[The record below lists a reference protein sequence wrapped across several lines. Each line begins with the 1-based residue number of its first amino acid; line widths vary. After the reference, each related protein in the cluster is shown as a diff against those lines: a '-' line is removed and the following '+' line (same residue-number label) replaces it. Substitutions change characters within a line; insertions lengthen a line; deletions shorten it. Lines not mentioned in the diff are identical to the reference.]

1 MRTKI
6 LIIDDHPAI
15 RATMQ
20 DVMKNEGFET
30 MIAES
35 GQEAIDIYMSEYFD
49 FVLMDMQMPDMKGV
63 EAYRRMLNNKQQH
76 AKFIF
81 ISAFSSPELEDEAH
95 ELGCI
100 AFLQKPIRVEQ
111 VIEIIRSKSRTSVL
125 VFIENENLRKNVL
138 QDLKEEGL
146 SVEEASEFDQ
156 ALIKIRQIN
165 YNYIIIDEDSPSVEQ
180 EGFKN
185 TIKVTKSESQI
196 ININEDEPSALV
208 VSRIQTIDS
217 SKYSI

>member
-1 MRTKI
+1 MKTKI

-15 RATMQ
+15 RTTMQ

-30 MIAES
+30 MIAQS

-63 EAYRRMLNNKQQH
+63 EAYKRMLENKQQH

-81 ISAFSSPELEDEAH
+81 ISAFSTPELEDEAH

-138 QDLKEEGL
+138 QDLKKEGL

-165 YNYIIIDEDSPSVEQ
+165 YSYIVIDEDSASIEQ
-180 EGFKN
+180 DGFKN
-185 TIKVTKSESQI
+185 TIKVTQSESHI
-196 ININEDEPSALV
+196 ININEDEPSSLV
-208 VSRIQTIDS
+208 ISRIQTIES
-217 SKYSI
+217 SEYSI

>member
-1 MRTKI
+1 
-6 LIIDDHPAI
+6 
-15 RATMQ
+15 MQ

-35 GQEAIDIYMSEYFD
+35 GQEAIDIYKSAYFD

-63 EAYRRMLNNKQQH
+63 EAYRQMLNNNQQH

-138 QDLKEEGL
+138 QDLKKEGL

-165 YNYIIIDEDSPSVEQ
+165 YSYIVIDEDSASIEQ
-180 EGFKN
+180 DGFKN
-185 TIKVTKSESQI
+185 TIKVTQSESHI
-196 ININEDEPSALV
+196 ININEDEPSSLV
-208 VSRIQTIDS
+208 ISRIQTIES
-217 SKYSI
+217 SEYSI

>member
-35 GQEAIDIYMSEYFD
+35 GQEAIDIYTSEYFD

-138 QDLKEEGL
+138 QDLKKEGL

-185 TIKVTKSESQI
+185 TIKVTKSESLI

-208 VSRIQTIDS
+208 VSRMQTIDS
-217 SKYSI
+217 SEYSI

>member
-1 MRTKI
+1 MKTKI
-6 LIIDDHPAI
+6 LLVDDHPAI
-15 RATMQ
+15 RTTMF
-20 DVMKNEGFET
+20 DVMVNEGFDVQV
-30 MIAES
+30 AEC
-35 GQEAIDIYMSEYFD
+35 GEDAIRAYSNDTFQ

-63 EAYRRMLNNKQQH
+63 DAYRKMLEHNQIH

-81 ISAFSSPELEDEAH
+81 ISAFSSPELENEAH

-111 VIEIIRSKSRTSVL
+111 VIEIIRSKSRKSVL
-125 VFIENENLRKNVL
+125 VFIENTELLRNVMN
-138 QDLKEEGL
+138 QLKKEGI
-146 SVEEASEFDQ
+146 SAETANAFDE

-185 TIKVTKSESQI
+185 TIKVTKSESHI
-196 ININEDEPSALV
+196 VTINEDEPPALV
-208 VSRIQTIDS
+208 ISRIQTIDS
-217 SKYSI
+217 SEYSI

>member
-1 MRTKI
+1 MKTKI

-15 RATMQ
+15 RTTMQ

-30 MIAES
+30 MIAHS

-63 EAYRRMLNNKQQH
+63 EAYKRMLENKQQH

-138 QDLKEEGL
+138 QDLKKEGL

-165 YNYIIIDEDSPSVEQ
+165 YSYIVIDEDSASIEQ
-180 EGFKN
+180 DGFKN
-185 TIKVTKSESQI
+185 TIKVTQSESHI
-196 ININEDEPSALV
+196 ININEDEASSLV
-208 VSRIQTIDS
+208 ISRIQTIES
-217 SKYSI
+217 SEYSI

>member
-138 QDLKEEGL
+138 QDLKKEGL

-208 VSRIQTIDS
+208 LSRIQTIDS
-217 SKYSI
+217 SEYSI

>member
-1 MRTKI
+1 MCSGKAFRQG
-6 LIIDDHPAI
+6 L
-15 RATMQ
+15 Q
-20 DVMKNEGFET
+20 EG
-30 MIAES
+30 
-35 GQEAIDIYMSEYFD
+35 
-49 FVLMDMQMPDMKGV
+49 
-63 EAYRRMLNNKQQH
+63 QH
-76 AKFIF
+76 ACG
-81 ISAFSSPELEDEAH
+81 PH

-138 QDLKEEGL
+138 QDLEKEGL

-208 VSRIQTIDS
+208 VSRIQDIDS
-217 SKYSI
+217 SEYSI

>member
-1 MRTKI
+1 MKTKI
-6 LIIDDHPAI
+6 LLVDDHPAI
-15 RATMQ
+15 RTTMF
-20 DVMKNEGFET
+20 DVMVNEGFDVQV
-30 MIAES
+30 AEC
-35 GQEAIDIYMSEYFD
+35 GEDAIRAYSNDTFQ

-63 EAYRRMLNNKQQH
+63 EAYRKMLEHNQIH

-81 ISAFSSPELEDEAH
+81 ISAFSSPELENEAH

-111 VIEIIRSKSRTSVL
+111 VIELIRSKSRKSVL
-125 VFIENENLRKNVL
+125 VFIENTELLRNVMN
-138 QDLKEEGL
+138 QLKKEGI
-146 SVEEASEFDQ
+146 SAETASAFDQ

-185 TIKVTKSESQI
+185 TIKVTKSESHI
-196 ININEDEPSALV
+196 VNINEDEPPGLV
-208 VSRIQTIDS
+208 ISRIQSIDTYEYTI
-217 SKYSI
+217 

>member
-1 MRTKI
+1 MKTKI

-15 RATMQ
+15 RTTMQ

-30 MIAES
+30 MIAQS
-35 GQEAIDIYMSEYFD
+35 GQEAIDIYKSAYFD

-63 EAYRRMLNNKQQH
+63 EAYRQMLNNNQQH

-138 QDLKEEGL
+138 QDLKKEGL

-165 YNYIIIDEDSPSVEQ
+165 YSYIVIDEDSASIEQ
-180 EGFKN
+180 DGFKN
-185 TIKVTKSESQI
+185 TIKVTQSESHI
-196 ININEDEPSALV
+196 ININEDEPSSLV
-208 VSRIQTIDS
+208 ISRIQTIES
-217 SKYSI
+217 SEYSI

>member
-138 QDLKEEGL
+138 QDLKKEGL

-217 SKYSI
+217 SEYSI

>member
-1 MRTKI
+1 MKTKI

-15 RATMQ
+15 RTTMQ

-35 GQEAIDIYMSEYFD
+35 GQEAIDIYKSAYFD

-63 EAYRRMLNNKQQH
+63 EAYRQMLNNNQQH

-138 QDLKEEGL
+138 QDLKKEGL

-165 YNYIIIDEDSPSVEQ
+165 YSYIVIDEDSASIEQ
-180 EGFKN
+180 DGFKN
-185 TIKVTKSESQI
+185 TIKVTQSESHI
-196 ININEDEPSALV
+196 ININEDEPSSLV
-208 VSRIQTIDS
+208 ISRIQTIES
-217 SKYSI
+217 SEYSI

>member
-1 MRTKI
+1 MKTKI

-15 RATMQ
+15 RTTMQ

-30 MIAES
+30 MIAQS

-63 EAYRRMLNNKQQH
+63 EAYKRMLENKQQH

-138 QDLKEEGL
+138 QDLKKEGL

-165 YNYIIIDEDSPSVEQ
+165 YSYIVIDEDSASLEQ
-180 EGFKN
+180 DGFKN
-185 TIKVTKSESQI
+185 TIKVTQSESHI
-196 ININEDEPSALV
+196 ININEDEPSSLV
-208 VSRIQTIDS
+208 ISRIQTIES
-217 SKYSI
+217 SEYSI

>member
-1 MRTKI
+1 MKTKI
-6 LIIDDHPAI
+6 LIVDDHPAI

-63 EAYRRMLNNKQQH
+63 EAYRRMLKNKQQH

-138 QDLKEEGL
+138 QDLEKEGL

-217 SKYSI
+217 SEYSI

>member
-1 MRTKI
+1 
-6 LIIDDHPAI
+6 
-15 RATMQ
+15 MQ

-35 GQEAIDIYMSEYFD
+35 GQEAIDIYKSAYFD

-63 EAYRRMLNNKQQH
+63 EAYRQMLNNNQQH

-81 ISAFSSPELEDEAH
+81 ISAFSSPELGDEAH

-138 QDLKEEGL
+138 QDLKKEGL

-165 YNYIIIDEDSPSVEQ
+165 YSYIVIDEDSASIEQ
-180 EGFKN
+180 DGFKN
-185 TIKVTKSESQI
+185 TIKVTQSESHI
-196 ININEDEPSALV
+196 ININEDEPSSLV
-208 VSRIQTIDS
+208 ISRIQTIES
-217 SKYSI
+217 SEYSI

>member
-1 MRTKI
+1 MKTKI

-15 RATMQ
+15 RTTMQ

-63 EAYRRMLNNKQQH
+63 EAYKRMLENKQQH

-138 QDLKEEGL
+138 QDLKKEGL

-165 YNYIIIDEDSPSVEQ
+165 YSYIVIDEDSASIEQ
-180 EGFKN
+180 DGFKN
-185 TIKVTKSESQI
+185 TIKVTQSESHI
-196 ININEDEPSALV
+196 ININEDEPSSLV
-208 VSRIQTIDS
+208 ISRIQTIES
-217 SKYSI
+217 SEYSI

>member
-1 MRTKI
+1 MKTKI

-15 RATMQ
+15 RTTMQ

-35 GQEAIDIYMSEYFD
+35 GQEAIDIYKSAYFD

-63 EAYRRMLNNKQQH
+63 EAYRQMLNNNQQH

-138 QDLKEEGL
+138 QNLKKEGL

-165 YNYIIIDEDSPSVEQ
+165 YSYIVIDEDSASIEQ
-180 EGFKN
+180 DGFKN
-185 TIKVTKSESQI
+185 TIKVTQSESHI
-196 ININEDEPSALV
+196 ININEDEPSSLV
-208 VSRIQTIDS
+208 ISRIQTIES
-217 SKYSI
+217 SEYSI

>member
-63 EAYRRMLNNKQQH
+63 EVYRRMLNNKQQH

-165 YNYIIIDEDSPSVEQ
+165 YNYIIIDEDSPSIEQ

-217 SKYSI
+217 SEYSI

>member
-1 MRTKI
+1 MKTKI

-15 RATMQ
+15 RTTMQ

-30 MIAES
+30 MIAQS

-63 EAYRRMLNNKQQH
+63 EAYKRMLENKQQH

-138 QDLKEEGL
+138 QDLKKEGL

-165 YNYIIIDEDSPSVEQ
+165 YSYIVIDEDSASIEQ
-180 EGFKN
+180 DGFKN
-185 TIKVTKSESQI
+185 TIKVTQSESHI
-196 ININEDEPSALV
+196 ININEDEPSSLV
-208 VSRIQTIDS
+208 ISRIQTIES
-217 SKYSI
+217 SEYSI

>member
-1 MRTKI
+1 MKTKI

-15 RATMQ
+15 RTTMQ

-30 MIAES
+30 MIAQS

-63 EAYRRMLNNKQQH
+63 EAYRLMLEIKQQQ

-138 QDLKEEGL
+138 QDLKKEGL
-146 SVEEASEFDQ
+146 SVEEACEFDQ

-165 YNYIIIDEDSPSVEQ
+165 YSYIVIDEDSASIEQ
-180 EGFKN
+180 DGFKN
-185 TIKVTKSESQI
+185 TIKVTQSESHI
-196 ININEDEPSALV
+196 ININEDEPSSLV
-208 VSRIQTIDS
+208 ISRIQTIES
-217 SKYSI
+217 SEYSI

>member
-63 EAYRRMLNNKQQH
+63 EVYRRMLNNKQQH

-217 SKYSI
+217 SEYSI

>member
-165 YNYIIIDEDSPSVEQ
+165 YNYIIIDEDSPSIEQ

-217 SKYSI
+217 SEYSI

>member
-1 MRTKI
+1 
-6 LIIDDHPAI
+6 
-15 RATMQ
+15 MQ

-217 SKYSI
+217 SEYSI

>member
-1 MRTKI
+1 MKTKI

-125 VFIENENLRKNVL
+125 VFIENENLRK
-138 QDLKEEGL
+138 KCSSRFEEGR
-146 SVEEASEFDQ
+146 SFRRRG
-156 ALIKIRQIN
+156 IRI
-165 YNYIIIDEDSPSVEQ
+165 
-180 EGFKN
+180 
-185 TIKVTKSESQI
+185 
-196 ININEDEPSALV
+196 
-208 VSRIQTIDS
+208 
-217 SKYSI
+217 

>member
-1 MRTKI
+1 MKTKI

-35 GQEAIDIYMSEYFD
+35 GQEAIDIYTSEYFD

-185 TIKVTKSESQI
+185 TIKVTKSESLI

-208 VSRIQTIDS
+208 VSRMQTIDS
-217 SKYSI
+217 SEYSI

>member
-1 MRTKI
+1 MKTKI
-6 LIIDDHPAI
+6 LIVDDHPAI

-138 QDLKEEGL
+138 QDLEKEGL

-208 VSRIQTIDS
+208 VSRIQDIDS
-217 SKYSI
+217 SEYSI

>member
-1 MRTKI
+1 MKI

-15 RATMQ
+15 RTTMQ

-35 GQEAIDIYMSEYFD
+35 GQEAIDIYKSAYFD

-63 EAYRRMLNNKQQH
+63 EAYRQMLNNNQQH

-138 QDLKEEGL
+138 QDLKKEGL

-165 YNYIIIDEDSPSVEQ
+165 YSYIVIDEDSASIEQ
-180 EGFKN
+180 DGFKN
-185 TIKVTKSESQI
+185 TIKVTQSESHI
-196 ININEDEPSALV
+196 ININEDEPSSLV
-208 VSRIQTIDS
+208 ISRIQTIES
-217 SKYSI
+217 SEYSI

>member
-1 MRTKI
+1 MKTKI

-63 EAYRRMLNNKQQH
+63 EAYRQMLNNNQQH

-138 QDLKEEGL
+138 QDLKKEGL

-165 YNYIIIDEDSPSVEQ
+165 YSYIVIDEDSASIEQ
-180 EGFKN
+180 DGFKN
-185 TIKVTKSESQI
+185 TIKVTQSESHI
-196 ININEDEPSALV
+196 ININEDEPSSLV
-208 VSRIQTIDS
+208 ISRIQTIES
-217 SKYSI
+217 SEYSI

>member
-1 MRTKI
+1 MKTKI

-15 RATMQ
+15 RTTMQ

-35 GQEAIDIYMSEYFD
+35 GQEAIDIYKSAYFD

-63 EAYRRMLNNKQQH
+63 EAYRQMLNNNQQH

-138 QDLKEEGL
+138 QDLKKEGL

-165 YNYIIIDEDSPSVEQ
+165 YSYIVIDEDSASLEQ
-180 EGFKN
+180 DGFKN
-185 TIKVTKSESQI
+185 TIKVTQSESHI
-196 ININEDEPSALV
+196 ININEDEPSSLV
-208 VSRIQTIDS
+208 ISRIQTIES
-217 SKYSI
+217 SEYSI

>member
-1 MRTKI
+1 MKTKI

-15 RATMQ
+15 RTTMQ

-35 GQEAIDIYMSEYFD
+35 GQEAIDIYKSAYFD

-63 EAYRRMLNNKQQH
+63 EAYRQMLNNNQQH

-138 QDLKEEGL
+138 QDLKKEGL

-165 YNYIIIDEDSPSVEQ
+165 YSYIVIDEDSASIEQ
-180 EGFKN
+180 DGFKN
-185 TIKVTKSESQI
+185 TIKVTQSESHI
-196 ININEDEPSALV
+196 ININEDEPSSLV
-208 VSRIQTIDS
+208 ISRIQTTES
-217 SKYSI
+217 SEYSI

>member
-1 MRTKI
+1 
-6 LIIDDHPAI
+6 
-15 RATMQ
+15 MQ

-30 MIAES
+30 MIAQS

-63 EAYRRMLNNKQQH
+63 EAYRLMLENKQQQ

-138 QDLKEEGL
+138 QDLKKEGL

-165 YNYIIIDEDSPSVEQ
+165 YSYIVIDEDSASIEQ
-180 EGFKN
+180 DGFKN
-185 TIKVTKSESQI
+185 TIKVTQSESHI
-196 ININEDEPSALV
+196 ININEDEPSSLV
-208 VSRIQTIDS
+208 ISRIQTIES
-217 SKYSI
+217 SEYSI

>member
-35 GQEAIDIYMSEYFD
+35 GQEAIDIYTSEYFD

-138 QDLKEEGL
+138 QDLKKEGL

-217 SKYSI
+217 SEYSI

>member
-1 MRTKI
+1 MKTKI

-35 GQEAIDIYMSEYFD
+35 GQEAIDIYTSEYFD

-138 QDLKEEGL
+138 QDLKKEGL

-165 YNYIIIDEDSPSVEQ
+165 YNYIIIDEDSPSIEQ

-185 TIKVTKSESQI
+185 TIKVTKSESLI

-208 VSRIQTIDS
+208 VSRMQTIDS
-217 SKYSI
+217 SEYSI

>member
-1 MRTKI
+1 MKTKI
-6 LIIDDHPAI
+6 LLVDDHPAI
-15 RATMQ
+15 RTTMF
-20 DVMKNEGFET
+20 DVMVNEGFDVQV
-30 MIAES
+30 AEC
-35 GQEAIDIYMSEYFD
+35 GEDAIRAYSNDTFQ

-63 EAYRRMLNNKQQH
+63 DAYRKMLEHNQFH

-81 ISAFSSPELEDEAH
+81 ISAFSSPELENEAH

-111 VIEIIRSKSRTSVL
+111 VIELIRSKSRKSVL
-125 VFIENENLRKNVL
+125 CFIENTELLQNVMN
-138 QDLKEEGL
+138 QLKKEGI
-146 SVEEASEFDQ
+146 SAETASAFDQ

-185 TIKVTKSESQI
+185 TIKVTKSESHI
-196 ININEDEPSALV
+196 VNINEDEPPALV
-208 VSRIQTIDS
+208 ISRIQTIDS
-217 SKYSI
+217 SEYSI

>member
-1 MRTKI
+1 
-6 LIIDDHPAI
+6 
-15 RATMQ
+15 MQ

-35 GQEAIDIYMSEYFD
+35 GQEAIDIYKSAYFD

-63 EAYRRMLNNKQQH
+63 EAYRQMLNNNQQH

-138 QDLKEEGL
+138 QDLKNEGL

-165 YNYIIIDEDSPSVEQ
+165 YSYIVIDEDSASIEQ
-180 EGFKN
+180 DGFKN
-185 TIKVTKSESQI
+185 TIKVTQSESHI
-196 ININEDEPSALV
+196 ININEDEPSSLV
-208 VSRIQTIDS
+208 ISRIQTIES
-217 SKYSI
+217 SEYSI

>member
-20 DVMKNEGFET
+20 DLMKNEGFET

-146 SVEEASEFDQ
+146 SVEEASEFDH

-185 TIKVTKSESQI
+185 TIKVTKSESLI

-208 VSRIQTIDS
+208 VSRMQTIDS
-217 SKYSI
+217 SEYSI

>member
-1 MRTKI
+1 MKTKI

-15 RATMQ
+15 RTTMQ

-35 GQEAIDIYMSEYFD
+35 GQEAIDIYKSAYFD

-63 EAYRRMLNNKQQH
+63 EAYKRMLENKQQH

-138 QDLKEEGL
+138 QDLKKEGL

-165 YNYIIIDEDSPSVEQ
+165 YSYIVIDEDSASIEQ
-180 EGFKN
+180 DGFKN
-185 TIKVTKSESQI
+185 TIKVTQSESHI
-196 ININEDEPSALV
+196 ININEDEPSSLV
-208 VSRIQTIDS
+208 ISRIQTIES
-217 SKYSI
+217 SEYSI